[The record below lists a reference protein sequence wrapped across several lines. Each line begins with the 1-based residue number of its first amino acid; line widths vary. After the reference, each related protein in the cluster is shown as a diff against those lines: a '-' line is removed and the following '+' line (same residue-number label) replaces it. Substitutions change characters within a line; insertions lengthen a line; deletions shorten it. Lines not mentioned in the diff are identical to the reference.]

1 MARSGR
7 RGGFIGARCSGP
19 EHTRLPLVVSAH
31 DSFLAASAMETGESF
46 STLLGGLHDA
56 SWGPCVVAG
65 LGGVLAEAHA
75 DTAIRLAPVSEIDV
89 SDMLESLPGQG
100 KNSCSMS
107 RKST

>member
-1 MARSGR
+1 
-7 RGGFIGARCSGP
+7 
-19 EHTRLPLVVSAH
+19 
-31 DSFLAASAMETGESF
+31 
-46 STLLGGLHDA
+46 
-56 SWGPCVVAG
+56 VVAG